1 MRVCIVGAGAIGS
14 FIGAHLSRIGSDVAA
29 LARGAT
35 AAALRAHGFRLE
47 QGGALVTAKVRVVE
61 DTSGLG
67 AQDLVVLAVKGPSLV
82 HAAEKIPPLLGRET
96 MVLTAMNGVPWWFF
110 QGASGLYAGTRLK
123 SIDPDGRIEAAIPSR
138 HVIGCVVHA
147 TCSVV
152 EPGRVRHGFGNELI
166 IGEPGGG
173 EPGGGEPGGGEA
185 GRGEPEGAISARVT
199 ALAAR
204 LRSAGFKATVSA
216 RIQAD
221 IWYKLWGNMT
231 MNPISALTGAT
242 CDRILDDPLLNRYS
256 VAIMAEAAAIG
267 ERIGCPISQSGE
279 DRNAVTRKLGAFKTS
294 MLQDALAGRPLEIDA
309 LVTAVTE
316 IGGMVGVPTPYTDA
330 LLGLIRVYSEA
341 HRG

>member
-1 MRVCIVGAGAIGS
+1 MKVCIVGAGAIGS
-14 FIGAHLSRIGSDVAA
+14 FLGAHLSRSGSDVVA

-35 AAALRAHGFRLE
+35 AAALRAHGFQLE
-47 QGGALVTAKVRVVE
+47 QAGALVTAKVRVVE
-61 DTSGLG
+61 DTAGLG
-67 AQDLVVLAVKGPSLV
+67 AQDLVVLAVKGPSLIQ
-82 HAAEKIPPLLGRET
+82 AAEKIPPLLGRET

-110 QGASGLYAGTRLK
+110 QGASGPYAGTRLK

-166 IGEPGGG
+166 IGEPGW
-173 EPGGGEPGGGEA
+173 GEA
-185 GRGEPEGAISARVT
+185 GRGEPESAISARVT
-199 ALAAR
+199 ALAER

-267 ERIGCPISQSGE
+267 ERIGCPIRQSGE

-316 IGGMVGVPTPYTDA
+316 IGGMVAVPTPHTDA

>member
-14 FIGAHLSRIGSDVAA
+14 FLGAHLSRSGSEVTA

-47 QGGALVTAKVRVVE
+47 QAGALVTAKVRVVE
-61 DTSGLG
+61 DAAGLDE
-67 AQDLVVLAVKGPSLV
+67 QDLVVLAVKGPSLTRV
-82 HAAEKIPPLLGRET
+82 AEKVPPLLGRNT
-96 MVLTAMNGVPWWFF
+96 IVLTAMNGVPWWFF
-110 QGASGLYAGTRLK
+110 QGAGGPYGGTRLK
-123 SIDPDGRIEAAIPSR
+123 SVDPDGRIEAAIPSS
-138 HVIGCVVHA
+138 HIVGCVVHA

-166 IGEPGGG
+166 V
-173 EPGGGEPGGGEA
+173 GEA
-185 GRGEPEGAISARVT
+185 GGTTSARVI
-199 ALAAR
+199 ALAEQ

-256 VAIMAEAAAIG
+256 LAIMAEAAAIG

-316 IGGMVGVPTPYTDA
+316 IGGMVGVPTPHTDA

>member
-1 MRVCIVGAGAIGS
+1 MKVCIVGAGAIGS
-14 FIGAHLSRIGSDVAA
+14 FLGAHLSRSGSDVVA

-35 AAALRAHGFRLE
+35 AAALRAHGFQLE
-47 QGGALVTAKVRVVE
+47 QAGALVTAKVRVVE
-61 DTSGLG
+61 DTAGLG
-67 AQDLVVLAVKGPSLV
+67 AQDLVVLAVKGPSLIQ
-82 HAAEKIPPLLGRET
+82 AAEKIPPLLGRET

-110 QGASGLYAGTRLK
+110 QGASGPYAGTRLK

-166 IGEPGGG
+166 IGEPGW
-173 EPGGGEPGGGEA
+173 GEA
-185 GRGEPEGAISARVT
+185 GRGEPESAISARVT
-199 ALAAR
+199 ALAER

-316 IGGMVGVPTPYTDA
+316 IGGMVAVPTPHTDA

>member
-14 FIGAHLSRIGSDVAA
+14 FLGAHLSRSGSEVAA

-47 QGGALVTAKVRVVE
+47 QAGALVTAKVRVVE
-61 DTSGLG
+61 DTAGLG
-67 AQDLVVLAVKGPSLV
+67 EQDLVVLAVKGPSLIQV
-82 HAAEKIPPLLGRET
+82 AEKVTPLLGRET

-110 QGASGLYAGTRLK
+110 QGEGGPYGGTRLK
-123 SIDPDGRIEAAIPSR
+123 SIDPDGRIEAAIPIL

-152 EPGRVRHGFGNELI
+152 EAGRVRHGFGNELI
-166 IGEPGGG
+166 VGEPGGW
-173 EPGGGEPGGGEA
+173 E
-185 GRGEPEGAISARVT
+185 RGAPLSARVT
-199 ALAAR
+199 ALAS
-204 LRSAGFKATVSA
+204 LMRSAGFKATVSA

-256 VAIMAEAAAIG
+256 LAIMAEAAAIG

-316 IGGMVGVPTPYTDA
+316 IGGMVGVPTPHTDA